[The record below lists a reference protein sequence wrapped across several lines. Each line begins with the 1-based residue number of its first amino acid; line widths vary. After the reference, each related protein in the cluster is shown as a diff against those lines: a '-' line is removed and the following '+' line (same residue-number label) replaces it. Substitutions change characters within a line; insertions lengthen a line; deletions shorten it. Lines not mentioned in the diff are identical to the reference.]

1 MARGTKTLMA
11 MSQLKTLPEQAGQL
25 LIMGFDG
32 TELTAKLRSTLSAIQ
47 PGGIILFA
55 RNIVEPHQTWELLRD
70 CQKCVRT
77 PLFMCVDMEGG
88 TVDRLKDIIAPA
100 PAAADVFATRSKKAF
115 RLHGRV
121 IGEEVCAL
129 GFNVDFAPVSDLA
142 FAPSRAILTSRTVS
156 DDPKVT
162 VTYVREFLHGLR
174 DKRVLGCGKH
184 FPGLGEA
191 KLDTH
196 KKLPEI
202 KKSMKALWNEDL
214 VPYRELH
221 RDFPFVMIAHAAYPD
236 AVKEKL
242 PASLSKKWLTDI
254 LRKKIG
260 YKGIILSDDL
270 EMGGVLAAASIG
282 DAAVGTIRAGSD
294 MYLVCRK
301 DDYVWDSFEAVLGAA
316 QRDRRFATRVA
327 ESAARVVTIKKKY
340 GVGSRRVSAPND
352 KVVKKLRASLWE
364 FAEDIRLTTASM

>member
-1 MARGTKTLMA
+1 MALPKLA
-11 MSQLKTLPEQAGQL
+11 TLPEQAGQL

-55 RNIVEPHQTWELLRD
+55 RNIVEPRQTWELLRE

-77 PLFMCVDMEGG
+77 PLFLCIDMEGG

-100 PAAADVFATRSKKAF
+100 PSAADVFAIGNKKAY

-129 GFNVDFAPVSDLA
+129 GFNVDFAPVSDLGFEA
-142 FAPSRAILTSRTVS
+142 SRAILTSRTVS
-156 DDPKVT
+156 PDPKQT
-162 VTYVREFLHGLR
+162 VAYVREFLRGLR
-174 DKRVLGCGKH
+174 DSKVLGCGKH

-191 KLDTH
+191 TLDTH
-196 KKLPEI
+196 HKLAAI
-202 KKSMKALWNEDL
+202 KKPMKALWNEDL

-221 RDFPFVMIAHAAYPD
+221 RDFPFVMVAHAAYPD
-236 AVKEKL
+236 ATKENL
-242 PASLSKKWLTDI
+242 PASLSRKWLSDN

-282 DAAVGTIRAGSD
+282 DAAVGTLRAGSD

-301 DDYVWDSFEAVLGAA
+301 DHYVWETFEAVLHTAE
-316 QRDRRFATRVA
+316 RDKRFAKKVADSAKRVLA
-327 ESAARVVTIKKKY
+327 TKKKH
-340 GVGSRRVSAPND
+340 GLDKRRVSPPTQ
-352 KVVKKLRASLWE
+352 KVINKLRASLWE
-364 FAEDIRLTTASM
+364 FAEDLRLAKAGQ